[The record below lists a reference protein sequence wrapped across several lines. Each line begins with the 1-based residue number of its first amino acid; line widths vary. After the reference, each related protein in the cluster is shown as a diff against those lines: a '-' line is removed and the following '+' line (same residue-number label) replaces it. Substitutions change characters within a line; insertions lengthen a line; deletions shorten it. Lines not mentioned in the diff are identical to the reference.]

1 MLIVRKYLITITMP
15 DGSQG
20 EHHGLYEDGFDAV
33 VHAIEAFPGA
43 MRITARR
50 LS

>member
-20 EHHGLYEDGFDAV
+20 EHSGLYADGFEAV
-33 VHAIEAFPGA
+33 IHAMTAFPA
-43 MRITARR
+43 AVRVAARR
-50 LS
+50 LA